1 MPTSS
6 QALILQVTNESTF
19 PPILSRG
26 QAWQKVRDAD
36 ETEVAASNNSHAQN
50 VETPDQAFNRNPGIE
65 RRQEIIRSINQVLG
79 QDQEALNQSKM
90 QSKTNTSRRK
100 IQKRCQPK
108 TKPRA
113 RLFGSLPVLECKV
126 DFSTLPQLLKVRG
139 LHGSFRY
146 DCTNNTLGW
155 RINSIGPFYER
166 PNAVTPPFALHQTK
180 TQSNMSKF
188 DAPLQFNTTA
198 RLVYTHANKQNY
210 GHNEISNQEYL
221 YQQYEQFE
229 SQGRID
235 IETRS
240 SKGQGTTFKLVYSH
254 TDPVTGH
261 VRFNLRVC
269 TPEEPGAFRLT
280 SVNKGPDLGEFR
292 IEPLS
297 GMSAD
302 DIRLTR
308 NSPGDTY
315 FLILQRD
322 SNHADEFKPV
332 DFHSDFAYAPFI
344 DTDTADA
351 KDVNF
356 SSNVKALRFK
366 YGEENVKH
374 NPRRAWDVHM
384 PRFGNFSD
392 YDEQSMNVPSSHYNS
407 DKIQKTNPDVS
418 TENRYIVFEDLENCV
433 QTSIDQTYNQEF
445 PDIYGNRNFT
455 NTPQSSSATPTGLY
469 APSPIG
475 RHGVPLKTHHAT
487 EATEHFMQNLSSDSP
502 DVYNKLVSLGFR
514 KAKIPESK
522 HTSESQK
529 PTGTERGSTLTTN
542 MGWTSQDFDKWSR
555 TTEAPAYQSN
565 ISNPGVPRKNA
576 TTRDQWKEGQVYSD
590 YTSKSL
596 TLQHVSSTIQHGA
609 TNADI
614 A

>member
-6 QALILQVTNESTF
+6 QALILQVTNDSTF

-26 QAWQKVRDAD
+26 QAWQNVRDAD
-36 ETEVAASNNSHAQN
+36 ETEDNAHAPN
-50 VETPDQAFNRNPGIE
+50 VEMSDQAFNRNPGIE
-65 RRQEIIRSINQVLG
+65 RRQELIRSINQVLG

-90 QSKTNTSRRK
+90 QSKPNTSRRK

-108 TKPRA
+108 TKQRA

-126 DFSTLPQLLKVRG
+126 DFSSLPQLLKVRG

-155 RINSIGPFYER
+155 RVNSIGPFYER
-166 PNAVTPPFALHQTK
+166 PNAVTSPFALHQAK

-188 DAPLQFNTTA
+188 DPPLQYNTSP
-198 RLVYTHANKQNY
+198 RLVYTHANRQNY
-210 GHNEISNQEYL
+210 GHDEISNQEYL

-229 SQGRID
+229 SQGRTG

-240 SKGQGTTFKLVYSH
+240 SKGQGTTFKLVYCN

-261 VRFNLRVC
+261 VRFNLRIC
-269 TPEEPGAFRLT
+269 APEEPGAFRLM

-292 IEPLS
+292 VEPLS

-308 NSPGDTY
+308 TSPGDTN

-322 SNHADEFKPV
+322 SKHTDEFKPV

-344 DTDTADA
+344 DTDTLDD

-366 YGEENVKH
+366 YGEEKVK
-374 NPRRAWDVHM
+374 NTPRRAWDVHI
-384 PRFGNFSD
+384 PRFENFRD
-392 YDEQSMNVPSSHYNS
+392 YDEQSMNVPSSHYYS
-407 DKIQKTNPDVS
+407 DKKQKTNPDVS

-445 PDIYGNRNFT
+445 PDIYGNRNF
-455 NTPQSSSATPTGLY
+455 NTPQSSSATPTGLF

-475 RHGVPLKTHHAT
+475 RYGVPLKTHHAS

-514 KAKIPESK
+514 KAKIPEAK
-522 HTSESQK
+522 HTSESK
-529 PTGTERGSTLTTN
+529 RTTGAERESTLTTN
-542 MGWTSQDFDKWSR
+542 IGWTSQVFDKWSR
-555 TTEAPAYQSN
+555 TTEAPAYPSN
-565 ISNPGVPRKNA
+565 TSNQGVPRKNP
-576 TTRDQWKEGQVYSD
+576 TTRDQWKEGQVYNE

-596 TLQHVSSTIQHGA
+596 TLQHVSSTMQHGA